1 MTLSI
6 NPLSRPGRLAAVA
19 LMTAVLAACGGGG
32 GEVTS
37 PSAPP
42 TPAPAPVDPLASFT
56 QQKLEWKPCDPTLLG
71 EGPNSITA
79 LGGRVTCTLMRAP
92 LDYAKPEL
100 GELKVAMLK
109 VQSEQP
115 AQRKGAILVNPGGPG
130 ADGLTLPFR
139 FSEFLALG
147 NVAEPK
153 GRLLKE
159 MSNRYDLVGFSPRG
173 TGAGTTLTCVSPVL
187 LELESDLTFDRSPQ
201 NIKNAQTNARLQA
214 DACAKNP
221 LTPYITTDATVRDM
235 DLMRG
240 LLGDDKLN
248 FIGISYGTWLG
259 SWYAR
264 VFPERVGRMLLDSNM
279 NVVGSYD
286 DAQLLTEFGR
296 QRTLDEVILPYA
308 ARQPQRFN
316 LGSDVGQI
324 KGAIVALPPALK
336 SLLMTTALNL
346 NNTQDFERN
355 VLRITAAVGVQAL
368 RQQMPQA
375 EPSAFVKA
383 INQHTFTPG
392 PDNAEVIELAQKFAP
407 SLFSQTSPRRRVF
420 LDPSGATRQSIICND
435 LPTLGDEQRWVDI
448 GNDYANLY
456 PLTGGGTT
464 ANICLYWPKPTASR
478 PSLDATKVAPILF
491 LQSQFDSPTPLEG
504 ALKTLA
510 AFPNASM
517 VVVNN
522 EYTHGVFPYDDS
534 CADRQVADYFVN
546 GTLPARTGSCAGKP
560 LAGDIVAPAARL
572 RSAAPVVSPYTD
584 PVKAQEAIRRI
595 RAITRGTKDQEF

>member
-1 MTLSI
+1 MTSPMSHLIDSS
-6 NPLSRPGRLAAVA
+6 SRPAPWIAAS
-19 LMTAVLAACGGGG
+19 LLGLLLAACGGGD
-32 GEVTS
+32 T
-37 PSAPP
+37 SAPI
-42 TPAPAPVDPLASFT
+42 AEPVDPLASFT
-56 QQKLEWKPCDPTLLG
+56 QQQLEWKPCDPTLLG
-71 EGPNSITA
+71 EGPNGITT
-79 LGGRVTCTLMRAP
+79 LGERVKCTLMRAP

-100 GELKVAMLK
+100 GELKVALLK

-115 AQRKGAILVNPGGPG
+115 EQRKGAILVNPGGPG
-130 ADGLTLPFR
+130 TDGLTLPFR
-139 FSEFLALG
+139 FSELLAMG
-147 NVAEPK
+147 NVADPK

-159 MSNRYDLVGFSPRG
+159 MSNRYDMIGFSPRG
-173 TGAGTTLTCVSPVL
+173 VGAGTTLTCISPVL
-187 LELESDLTFDRSPQ
+187 LELENNLTFDRSPQ
-201 NIKNAQTNARLQA
+201 NIKNAQINARLQA
-214 DACAKNP
+214 EACAKNP

-235 DLMRG
+235 DLMRR

-286 DAQLLTEFGR
+286 DSRLLTEFGR

-316 LGSDVGQI
+316 LGSDAGQI
-324 KGAIVALPPALK
+324 KSAMVALPQALK
-336 SLLMTTALNL
+336 SMLMTIALNL
-346 NNTQDFERN
+346 NNTEEFERN
-355 VLRITAAVGVQAL
+355 VLRITAAIGVQAL

-375 EPSAFVKA
+375 EPSAFIKA
-383 INQHTFTPG
+383 IDQHTFTPG

-407 SLFSQTSPRRRVF
+407 SLFGQSSPRDSVF
-420 LDPSGATRQSIICND
+420 LNPKGATNQSIICND

-448 GNDYANLY
+448 GNEYASLY
-456 PLTGGGTT
+456 PLTGGLTT
-464 ANICLYWPKPTASR
+464 ANTCLYWPKPTVSR
-478 PSLDATKVAPILF
+478 PPLDATRVAPILF
-491 LQSQFDSPTPLEG
+491 LQSQFDSATPLEG

-534 CADRQVADYFVN
+534 CADRHVADYFVN
-546 GTLPARTGSCAGKP
+546 GVLPPRTSSCAGKP
-560 LAGDIVAPAARL
+560 LPGDVVTQAVRA
-572 RSAAPVVSPYTD
+572 RSAAQVVSPYTD
-584 PVKAQEAIRRI
+584 PIKAQNAIRRI
-595 RAITRGTKDQEF
+595 RSITHGISHQRF